1 MFKKIYLYLF
11 LIMIYLPLTFV
22 VLWSFNSSSHKGNI
36 LSIFNHLT
44 FDNYHALVHNSSFLK
59 SILLTTM
66 ISLIAMFFSVV
77 ISFNIILTMRRH
89 NNKMNNFILKTL
101 NWSIA
106 LPDIITGL
114 MFLLL
119 ILIVLTIFNIH
130 QGLLAAII
138 INIVFNIPYALLTMW
153 PRMKKMDHN
162 LFSASHDLGAKKIG
176 TLFNVV
182 IPYMMPAIVG
192 ACAITF
198 MMSFDDFVI
207 TKFAIGNHYNTIS
220 TIIYSM
226 SKGIKAYTLAFSS
239 IVIIGL
245 SVISIVRAGH
255 QYYLNKKR
263 WK

>member
-1 MFKKIYLYLF
+1 MFKKLYIYLF
-11 LIMIYLPLTFV
+11 LMIVYLPLTFV
-22 VLWSFNSSSHKGNI
+22 ILWSFNSTSAKGNI
-36 LSIFNHLT
+36 LSVFNHLT
-44 FDNYHALVHNSSFLK
+44 LNNYHDLMMNSSFLK
-59 SILLTTM
+59 SILLTIM
-66 ISLIAMFFSVV
+66 ISLISMFFSVA
-77 ISFNIILTMRRH
+77 ISFNIILAMRR
-89 NNKMNNFILKTL
+89 NQSIINNFILRTL

-106 LPDIITGL
+106 MPDIITGL

-119 ILIVLTIFNIH
+119 ILIVLVAFNIH

-153 PRMKKMDHN
+153 PRMSKIDNN
-162 LFSASHDLGAKKIG
+162 LFNASHDLGAKKIT

-182 IPYMMPAIVG
+182 IPYMMPAIIG

-207 TKFAIGNHYNTIS
+207 TKFAIGNHYNTVS

-245 SVISIVRAGH
+245 SLIAIFKTGYQH
-255 QYYLNKKR
+255 YLNKKR